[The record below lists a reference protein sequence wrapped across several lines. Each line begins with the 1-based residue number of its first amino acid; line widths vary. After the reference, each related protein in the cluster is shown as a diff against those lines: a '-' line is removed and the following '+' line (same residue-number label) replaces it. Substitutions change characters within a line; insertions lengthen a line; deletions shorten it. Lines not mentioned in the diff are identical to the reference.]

1 MEAQGAVLSN
11 VIFGVKAPD
20 SSKIKSA
27 EKVFACPSR
36 KILEKLRDKVPG
48 GRRTVWWPWMQAL
61 PHPYL
66 GPEFAARIILDSP
79 TATVEDSPEIQDLGR
94 LFVEMATEVDKLLGE

>member
-1 MEAQGAVLSN
+1 
-11 VIFGVKAPD
+11 
-20 SSKIKSA
+20 
-27 EKVFACPSR
+27 
-36 KILEKLRDKVPG
+36 
-48 GRRTVWWPWMQAL
+48 MQAL